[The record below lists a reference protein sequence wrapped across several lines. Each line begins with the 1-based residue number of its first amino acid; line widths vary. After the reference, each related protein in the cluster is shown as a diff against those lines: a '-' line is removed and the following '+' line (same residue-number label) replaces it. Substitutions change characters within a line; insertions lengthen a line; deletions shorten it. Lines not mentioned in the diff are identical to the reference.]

1 MFKGHIPQV
10 VFGEGALSEIGSMA
24 KKYGSKAIL
33 TIDPFLDKNGTS
45 EKVETLLQDAGIS
58 VVKWTDISPNP
69 SCFLADDAGKLAKD
83 FEADM
88 VIAVGGGSA
97 IDFGKAVS
105 VVAMNP
111 GKSWEYTE
119 RSDHPEGIKRPQNT
133 LPVIAVPTTSGTGS
147 ESTPF
152 SVLNNT
158 EIREKSTIVND
169 TIYVKQAIVDP
180 DLMVTM
186 PKRLTASTGFDAFA
200 HCVESYI
207 SLSATPFSKMVAKEG
222 MKIIAEYL
230 PKALADGNDRDAREK
245 MAWGSLLG
253 GSAIGTIGVTLP
265 HSLGQP
271 VGGFCNAPHGE
282 SVAACM
288 VEVLKDSWQSNP
300 IVFAEIADILNP
312 EGAERTVEER
322 AESCAD
328 EVQKFLDKIGLHVRF
343 SDFGLTEA
351 DIPKVTSIALT
362 GYYFDIKCHPKAVT
376 KEDIM
381 ELYKRCL

>member
-10 VFGEGALSEIGSMA
+10 VFGEGALSEIGVMA
-24 KKYGSKAIL
+24 KKYGNKAIL
-33 TIDPFLDKNGTS
+33 TIDPYLDKCGIS
-45 EKVETLLQDAGIS
+45 DKVESSLNESGVTIT
-58 VVKWTDISPNP
+58 KWTNISPNP
-69 SCFLADDAGKLAKD
+69 SCFLADEAGEMAKE
-83 FEADM
+83 FGAEM
-88 VIAVGGGSA
+88 IIAIGGGSA

-119 RSDHPEGIKRPQNT
+119 RSDHPGGIKRPENT

-158 EIREKSTIVND
+158 EIHEKSTIVND
-169 TIYVKQAIVDP
+169 AIYVKQAIVDP
-180 DLMVTM
+180 ELMVTM
-186 PKRLTASTGFDAFA
+186 PSRLTASTGFDAFA
-200 HCVESYI
+200 HCIESYI
-207 SLSATPFSKMVAKEG
+207 SLAATPFSKMVAKEG

-230 PKALADGNDRDAREK
+230 PKALADGNDKDAREK

-288 VEVLKDSWQSNP
+288 VEVLRDSYESNP
-300 IVFAEIADILNP
+300 DVFAEITDILNP
-312 EGAERTVEER
+312 EGVERSVEER
-322 AESCAD
+322 AAACPE
-328 EVQKFLDKIGLHVRF
+328 EVQKFLDKIGVNVRF
-343 SDFGLTEA
+343 RDFGLTEA

-362 GYYFDIKCHPKAVT
+362 GYYFDIKCHPKTVT
-376 KEDIM
+376 EEDIVD
-381 ELYKRCL
+381 LYKRCL